1 MVRDSAKDEED
12 MPELK
17 EECDIIEMDR
27 QQVVICT
34 SAIDEKCQLFE
45 MLVLLDVW
53 CTHCAVPAA
62 EHQDGP

>member
-1 MVRDSAKDEED
+1 MVRDGAKYEEG

-27 QQVVICT
+27 QQVVIRT
-34 SAIDEKCQLFE
+34 SAIDGKCQLFE
-45 MLVLLDVW
+45 TLVLLNVW
-53 CTHCAVPAA
+53 CTHRAVPAA